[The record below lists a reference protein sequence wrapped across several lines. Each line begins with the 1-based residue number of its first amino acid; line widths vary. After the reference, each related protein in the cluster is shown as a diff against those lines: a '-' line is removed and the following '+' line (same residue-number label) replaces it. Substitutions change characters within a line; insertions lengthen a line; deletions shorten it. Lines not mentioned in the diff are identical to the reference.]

1 MKDGNFLMILNK
13 KMMYKIIDLFRNIKH
28 FFKNIYLF
36 RKNLWNFRGWD
47 YTYNLD
53 LFRTS
58 LIILRESVLDSNI
71 ETSSKVKTVYAMN
84 RAILLL
90 DHFTKDDFLC
100 LAEDLCQ
107 KKFDFNKNACHNHD
121 ILKEAMLLEE
131 EYRKELWEIIKGN
144 DLLPGSDIRTW
155 WT

>member
-1 MKDGNFLMILNK
+1 
-13 KMMYKIIDLFRNIKH
+13 MYKIIDFFRNIKH

-47 YTYNLD
+47 YAYNLD

-58 LIILRESVLDSNI
+58 LIILKESVLDSNI

-90 DHFTKDDFLC
+90 DHFIKDDFLY
-100 LAEDLCQ
+100 LAEDICQ
-107 KKFDFNKNACHNHD
+107 KKFDLNKNACHNHD
-121 ILKEAMLLEE
+121 ILKEAELLEE
-131 EYRKELWEIIKGN
+131 EYREELWEIIKGN
-144 DLLPGSDIRTW
+144 DLLSGSDIRTW